1 MMCIEHRAQYD
12 AQSKDSI
19 NVGYFGSVSKE
30 YTGNSGDTGDL
41 GLIPVS
47 GRFPWRR
54 KWQPTLVFLP
64 EKSQGIFLS
73 PPKDRGAQVGNRS
86 ESCKELDTT

>member
-1 MMCIEHRAQYD
+1 MMCIEHRAQYE
-12 AQSKDSI
+12 AQSKDSV

-30 YTGNSGDTGDL
+30 HICNSGDTGDS

-64 EKSQGIFLS
+64 EKSQGQGS
-73 PPKDRGAQVGNRS
+73 PGGLQFRELQRVGHN
-86 ESCKELDTT
+86 

>member
-1 MMCIEHRAQYD
+1 MMCIEHRAQYE

-30 YTGNSGDTGDL
+30 YACNSGDTGDS
-41 GLIPVS
+41 GLILVS
-47 GRFPWRR
+47 GRVPWRR

-64 EKSQGIFLS
+64 EKIPRTGDPGWATVQRVAKSWTQLS
-73 PPKDRGAQVGNRS
+73 D
-86 ESCKELDTT
+86 